1 MVHNAISPLLEK
13 DVYKLYLLIE
23 ALKRIDK
30 NESSRGTTKILN
42 DVEKYLKQSLNSLNT
57 DDLESL
63 QEESGE
69 LLQKFYRW
77 LIQGF
82 EIHTEINYLSPNR
95 KKELIALGYFLQGE
109 LSTKEE
115 FSYIKKVLRSYLAI
129 IEKFRNP
136 SSTQ

>member
-1 MVHNAISPLLEK
+1 MHNAISPLLEK

-109 LSTKEE
+109 LSTQEE

-129 IEKFRNP
+129 IERFRNP

>member
-1 MVHNAISPLLEK
+1 MHSAISPLLEK

-30 NESSRGTTKILN
+30 NESSHKTTKILN

-57 DDLESL
+57 YDLDPLPKEPIEWL
-63 QEESGE
+63 QYVYKWF
-69 LLQKFYRW
+69 Q
-77 LIQGF
+77 QGF
-82 EIHTEINYLSPNR
+82 EIHTEINYFSPNR

-115 FSYIKKVLRSYLAI
+115 LSYIKEVLRYYLAI
-129 IEKFRNP
+129 IETFRNP
-136 SSTQ
+136 SSSQ

>member
-1 MVHNAISPLLEK
+1 MHNAISPLLEK

-57 DDLESL
+57 DDLHPPPKEPIEWL
-63 QEESGE
+63 QNAYKW
-69 LLQKFYRW
+69 LQ
-77 LIQGF
+77 QGF

-95 KKELIALGYFLQGE
+95 KKELIALGYFFQGE
-109 LSTKEE
+109 LSTAEE

-129 IEKFRNP
+129 IEQFRNP
-136 SSTQ
+136 SSAQ